1 MRTALLKAVLSQ
13 EISFFDPDDST
24 SAIIGRLSVDTV
36 LVQDAISEK
45 VLVDLL
51 LYLRHEGH
59 AINRLYLN
67 SSMECKGLHGSPCRN
82 CEH

>member
-1 MRTALLKAVLSQ
+1 MRIALLKAVLSQ

-24 SAIIGRLSVDTV
+24 SAIIGRLQVDTV

-51 LYLRHEGH
+51 IKRSAFLPS
-59 AINRLYLN
+59 A
-67 SSMECKGLHGSPCRN
+67 S
-82 CEH
+82 